1 MQPKSLSHLSKE
13 IIQKNLRNSE
23 LEKMLKKDLPTEDY
37 NRLKEN
43 TLLTVIRECLEKKYI
58 SCLNFL
64 EKGEEFDDMLIV
76 YQLAHGHYKI
86 EIVNLNALLRNK
98 IIEEEKETK
107 KYLKRNDFNVLK
119 GFRQFLVEL
128 DTYLKIK
135 LNKKFMKYTL
145 EEMLETGEIDES
157 LDLRMDEWMEL
168 AKNKDKVNEF
178 LEEEIESMFDN

>member
-1 MQPKSLSHLSKE
+1 MKNFYFFLFSLKYESKKSKSS
-13 IIQKNLRNSE
+13 QQRNYSKNLRNSE

-58 SCLNFL
+58 FCLNLL
-64 EKGEEFDDMLIV
+64 EKGENLDDMLIV
-76 YQLAHGHYKI
+76 CQLTHGHYKI
-86 EIVNLNALLRNK
+86 EIVNLNALLCKK

-135 LNKKFMKYTL
+135 L
-145 EEMLETGEIDES
+145 GP
-157 LDLRMDEWMEL
+157 
-168 AKNKDKVNEF
+168 
-178 LEEEIESMFDN
+178 DN

>member
-1 MQPKSLSHLSKE
+1 
-13 IIQKNLRNSE
+13 
-23 LEKMLKKDLPTEDY
+23 
-37 NRLKEN
+37 
-43 TLLTVIRECLEKKYI
+43 
-58 SCLNFL
+58 
-64 EKGEEFDDMLIV
+64 MLIV
-76 YQLAHGHYKI
+76 CQLAHGHYKI
-86 EIVNLNALLRNK
+86 EIVNLNALLCNK

-135 LNKKFMKYTL
+135 LNKKFMKYTW
-145 EEMLETGEIDES
+145 EEMLEMDEIDES

-178 LEEEIESMFDN
+178 LEEEIESTCMFDKED

>member
-1 MQPKSLSHLSKE
+1 MK
-13 IIQKNLRNSE
+13 
-23 LEKMLKKDLPTEDY
+23 
-37 NRLKEN
+37 
-43 TLLTVIRECLEKKYI
+43 KKYFF
-58 SCLNFL
+58 CLNFL
-64 EKGEEFDDMLIV
+64 EKGEEFDDVLIV
-76 YQLAHGHYKI
+76 CQLAHGHYKI
-86 EIVNLNALLRNK
+86 EIVSLNAQLRK
-98 IIEEEKETK
+98 VIIEEEKEPK

-145 EEMLETGEIDES
+145 EEMLEMGEIDEN

-178 LEEEIESMFDN
+178 LKEEEIESMFDEED

>member
-1 MQPKSLSHLSKE
+1 
-13 IIQKNLRNSE
+13 
-23 LEKMLKKDLPTEDY
+23 MLKKDLPTEDY

-43 TLLTVIRECLEKKYI
+43 TLLKVIRECLEKKYI
-58 SCLNFL
+58 FCLNFL
-64 EKGEEFDDMLIV
+64 EKGENLDDVLIV
-76 YQLAHGHYKI
+76 CQLAHGHYKI
-86 EIVNLNALLRNK
+86 RTISLNAQLRNV

-145 EEMLETGEIDES
+145 EEMLETGEIDEN
-157 LDLRMDEWMEL
+157 LELRMDGIGR
-168 AKNKDKVNEF
+168 KIKTK
-178 LEEEIESMFDN
+178 SMNSSKKKRLNLCLTKKTKFYLIFQTKLFPSS